1 MKLFDLNNPFF
12 APLWRR
18 ILIVCILVFWGLVEF
33 YTSNTIW
40 AVIFLILASI
50 CLWQFYTINYT
61 KKPKD

>member
-1 MKLFDLNNPFF
+1 
-12 APLWRR
+12 
-18 ILIVCILVFWGLVEF
+18 VEF